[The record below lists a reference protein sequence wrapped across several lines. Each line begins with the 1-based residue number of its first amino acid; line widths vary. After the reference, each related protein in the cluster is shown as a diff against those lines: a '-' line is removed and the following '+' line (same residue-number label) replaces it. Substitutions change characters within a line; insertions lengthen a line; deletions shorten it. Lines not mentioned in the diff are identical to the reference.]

1 MSFINI
7 QPLLQAI
14 AQDRLILTPNS
25 RLKNKLIE
33 AYNAHQI
40 EHHHTLADSGI
51 FHWPNIR
58 VNSLQEWLIEQH
70 QILLDNAYLDQ
81 PKALISG
88 LQRQQLW
95 QQIIEDNNAETE
107 LINPTRLTA
116 DADSAYTNA
125 QKWLLDVNYLE
136 QHIVTSLNERFVQW
150 AESFREQLDIL
161 QLQTFEDLQLQVLKA
176 YEQQL
181 LPKIEQI
188 IALGFGE
195 LPPITQRTF
204 QTISYKIIE
213 QSVSA
218 PSTDRCSKISCN
230 DREDEAAQVSAW
242 AKHTLTANPKARI
255 GIIVPNLGQDRAL
268 LEKHLLQHFEAHYLL
283 PETNRYTLPFNFST
297 GIPLGSTPFIKD
309 TLDLLKLLQQEH
321 QCNTLINQIHSPFW
335 GVTSNTADDSNSTT
349 CDSALKATLI
359 ERIKQRGRATLSA
372 SQWRNLVHKIATS
385 TTAEKTTAQTD
396 TATKADQPSNY
407 CQWLDSV
414 LQTLITNLR
423 STPAKQLPSRWVT
436 FFQQQLTL
444 LNWPG
449 ERRLDSNEYQ
459 QAQQWLSFLEDVCRL
474 DHLQVS
480 LSCYEAIDQLGR
492 SSNSTPFQAQTLES
506 PIQVLGV
513 LEGAGLVF
521 SDCWIMGMTDKDWPP
536 TAQPN
541 PLLSIIMQREH
552 AMPHADA
559 SRELAFAESL
569 TESYQVCASDVIFS
583 YATSDAQSPLHHSP
597 LIEHISPFDTN
608 DKQPPSTSALHKHI
622 EALRQS
628 SLLEEIDIGTAPPLS
643 ELEQKRVRGGSQIL
657 RNQAINPLAAF
668 FIHRL
673 NAKQPESI
681 TLGFTPQQRGHILH
695 GALNSL
701 WGDLKTHSQLLQL
714 TDAVLELKVASFI
727 DAEIAS
733 YKKREP
739 KIFNPTYTD
748 LEAKRQ
754 GSLIMQWLKQE
765 KQRPA
770 FTVIGRETPIT
781 TDIAGLTLSLR
792 LDRLDQL
799 ESGEMI
805 IIDYKT
811 GSPNIKQWGSDKPEE
826 PQLPLYALTYEPQV
840 QALLFVQINA
850 KDVCSKGIGELT
862 QHHDGIIQSSKGGSY
877 DLPEDWQSML
887 LHWQNTLQ
895 QLSLDF
901 QNGVVNNEFKTP
913 ALARYYDYLNA
924 CLRTQEITQ

>member
-7 QPLLQAI
+7 QPLLEPI

-33 AYNAHQI
+33 AYNAHQLQHQNAQAHSSS
-40 EHHHTLADSGI
+40 HH
-51 FHWPNIR
+51 WRNIK
-58 VNSLQEWLIEQH
+58 VYSLQEWLIEQY
-70 QILLDNAYLDQ
+70 QQLLDKACLEQ
-81 PKALISG
+81 PKALISS
-88 LQRQQLW
+88 LQKQQLW
-95 QQIIEDNNAETE
+95 QKIIEDNNHETE
-107 LINPTRLTA
+107 LINPMRLIA
-116 DADSAYTNA
+116 DADSAFSNA
-125 QKWLLDVNYLE
+125 QKWLLEAVHLE
-136 QHIVTSLNERFVQW
+136 QHATTTLHERFVQW
-150 AESFREQLDIL
+150 AVIFNEQLSHL
-161 QLQTFEDLQLQVLKA
+161 KLHTFEDLQLQVLQA

-181 LPKIEQI
+181 LPPAEQI

-204 QTISYKIIE
+204 KAIGHKVIE
-213 QSVSA
+213 QSTSA
-218 PSTDRCSKISCN
+218 PNTNSCRKISCT
-230 DREDEAAQVSAW
+230 DREDEAAQVAAW
-242 AKHTLTANPKARI
+242 AKNKLSANPQARI

-268 LEKHLLQHFEAHYLL
+268 LEKHLLHNFEAHYLL
-283 PETNRYTLPFNFST
+283 PETNRYTLPFNFSN

-321 QCNTLINQIHSPFW
+321 QCNTLINLIHSPFW
-335 GVTSNTADDSNSTT
+335 GVTSNTANDPSSTT
-349 CDSALKATLI
+349 SDNAIKAKLI

-372 SQWRNLVHKIATS
+372 SQWRNIVHKMATAITDQE
-385 TTAEKTTAQTD
+385 TTKETD
-396 TATKADQPSNY
+396 AAATGQISNY
-407 CQWLDSV
+407 SQWLDAV
-414 LQTLITNLR
+414 LQTLATNLR
-423 STPAKQLPSRWVT
+423 ATPAKQLPSRWVG
-436 FFQQQLTL
+436 FFQQQLKL

-459 QAQQWLSFLEDVCRL
+459 QAQQWLSFLEDLCRL
-474 DHLQVS
+474 DHLQIP
-480 LSCYEAIDQLGR
+480 LSCYEAIEQLTR
-492 SSNSTPFQAQTLES
+492 SANSTPFQAQTQES

-541 PLLSIIMQREH
+541 PLLPITMQRDH

-569 TESYQVCASDVIFS
+569 TESYQVCATEVIFS
-583 YATSDAQSPLHHSP
+583 YATADAESPLHHSP
-597 LIEHISPFDTN
+597 LIDHITPIDVSDIRPL
-608 DKQPPSTSALHKHI
+608 STSTLQQHI
-622 EALRQS
+622 EELRQS
-628 SLLEEIDIGTAPPLS
+628 SQLEAIDISTAPPLS
-643 ELEQKRVRGGSQIL
+643 TLEMQSVRGGSQIL

-701 WGDLKTHSQLLQL
+701 WGDINSHAQLLQL
-714 TDAVLELKVASFI
+714 TDAELEIKVASFI

-739 KIFNPTYTD
+739 KIFNETYTD

-754 GSLIMQWLKQE
+754 CSLIMQWLQQE

-770 FTVIGRETPIT
+770 FTVVGRETPIT
-781 TDIAGLTLSLR
+781 TDIAGLTLRLR

-799 ESGEMI
+799 ETGEMI

-811 GSPNIKQWGSDKPEE
+811 GSPSVKQWGSDKPEE

-840 QALLFVQINA
+840 QALMFVQINA
-850 KDVCSKGIGELT
+850 KDVCAKGIGELSE
-862 QHHDGIIQSSKGGSY
+862 HHEGIIQSSKGARY

-887 LHWQNTLQ
+887 LHWQKTLQ

-901 QNGVVNNEFKTP
+901 QNGVADNNFKTP
-913 ALARYYDYLNA
+913 ALARYYEYLNA
-924 CLRTQEITQ
+924 CLRTQENTL